1 MMDKV
6 IIDGKEVQLTADL
19 FEVSPADMTQ
29 HEAITR
35 PSLTF
40 WQDARKRLFRNKGA
54 LTGLII
60 LSIICFLTV
69 FGPMFNE
76 YAYDPQHL
84 RPAKVPPRMPVVSSL
99 GIMDGTKMDK
109 KFDGTQ
115 ERVDS
120 YKLKG
125 VEDGVN
131 YWFGTDDLGRDLWTR
146 TWTGARVSL
155 FIAILAAIY
164 DLLIGVTYGGVSA
177 YYGGKV
183 DMYMQRFIEIL
194 TGIPSLVILT
204 LFILVFEPG
213 VLSMSLAMAISG
225 WTGMSRIVRSHV
237 LRIKNQEFVLAS
249 RTLGA
254 SDKKIII
261 KHLFPNIIGP
271 VVVMM
276 MFSLPN
282 AIFYEAF
289 LSFIGLGLQPPY
301 ASLGV
306 LINDGFKQLQTNPY
320 MMFIPSMVICLLIFS
335 LNLLADGLRDAVDP
349 KMRNQ

>member
-1 MMDKV
+1 MIEKV
-6 IIDGKEVQLTADL
+6 IIDGKEVELTADL
-19 FEVSPADMTQ
+19 FEISPADMTQ

-54 LTGLII
+54 ITGLVI

-69 FGPMFNE
+69 FGPLFNKFT
-76 YAYDPQHL
+76 YDQQNLSHSKL
-84 RPAKVPPRMPVVSSL
+84 PPRIPVISSL
-99 GIMDGTKMDK
+99 GVMDGTKK
-109 KFDGTQ
+109 ETSYDGKVSKVDVY
-115 ERVDS
+115 ER
-120 YKLKG
+120 KG
-125 VEDGVN
+125 LGDDVN

-146 TWTGARVSL
+146 TWSGARVSL
-155 FIAILAAIY
+155 FIAILAAVY

-225 WTGMSRIVRSHV
+225 WTSMSRIVRSHV

-306 LINDGFKQLQTNPY
+306 LINDGFKQLHTNPY
-320 MMFIPSMVICLLIFS
+320 MMFIPSVVICLLIFS

>member
-1 MMDKV
+1 MIDKV
-6 IIDGKEVQLTADL
+6 IIDGKEVAITADL
-19 FEVSPADMTQ
+19 FEINPADLTQ
-29 HEAITR
+29 HEQITR

-54 LTGLII
+54 LTGLIM
-60 LSIICFLTV
+60 LSIICFLTI

-76 YAYDPQHL
+76 YTYDQQNL
-84 RPAKVPPRMPVVSSL
+84 RHAKLPPKIPVVSSI
-99 GIMDGTKMDK
+99 GILDGTKK
-109 KFDGTQ
+109 QKSFDGKVS
-115 ERVDS
+115 EVDV
-120 YKLKG
+120 YKQKG
-125 VEDGVN
+125 IEDGVN

-146 TWTGARVSL
+146 TWSGARVSL

-237 LRIKNQEFVLAS
+237 LRLKNQEFVLAS

-254 SDKKIII
+254 PDKKIIV

-276 MFSLPN
+276 MFSLPS

-306 LINDGFKQLQTNPY
+306 LINDGFKQLLTNPY
-320 MMFIPSMVICLLIFS
+320 MMVVPSVVICLLIFS

>member
-1 MMDKV
+1 MIDKV

-60 LSIICFLTV
+60 LSIICFLTI
-69 FGPMFNE
+69 FGPMFNK
-76 YAYDPQHL
+76 YSYDQQNL
-84 RPAKVPPRMPVVSSL
+84 RHAKLPPKMPIVSSL
-99 GIMDGTKMDK
+99 GIMDGTKLEK

-120 YKLKG
+120 YKQKG

-155 FIAILAAIY
+155 FIAILAAVY

-194 TGIPSLVILT
+194 TGILSLVILT

-254 SDKKIII
+254 SDKMIII

-276 MFSLPN
+276 MFSLPS

-306 LINDGFKQLQTNPY
+306 LINDGFKQLLTNPY
-320 MMFIPSMVICLLIFS
+320 MMVIPSIVICLLIFS

>member
-76 YAYDPQHL
+76 YAYDQQNL
-84 RPAKVPPRMPVVSSL
+84 RHAKLPPRMPVVSSL
-99 GIMDGTKMDK
+99 GIMDGTEIEK

-120 YKLKG
+120 YKQKG

-131 YWFGTDDLGRDLWTR
+131 HWFGTDDLGRDLWTR

-254 SDKKIII
+254 SDKKIIV

-276 MFSLPN
+276 MFSLPS

>member
-1 MMDKV
+1 MINKV
-6 IIDGKEVQLTADL
+6 IIDGKEVELTADL

-40 WQDARKRLFRNKGA
+40 WQDARKRLFKNKGA
-54 LTGLII
+54 VTGLII
-60 LSIICFLTV
+60 LSFIVFLTL
-69 FGPMFNE
+69 FGPMFNKHG
-76 YAYDPQHL
+76 YADQNL
-84 RPAKVPPRMPVVSSL
+84 RHAKLPPRMPVVSSL

-120 YKLKG
+120 YKQKG

-146 TWTGARVSL
+146 TWSGARVSL

-183 DMYMQRFIEIL
+183 DMYMQRFVEIL
-194 TGIPSLVILT
+194 SGIPSLVLLT
-204 LFILVFEPG
+204 LLILVFEPG
-213 VLSMSLAMAISG
+213 VMSISLAMGISG
-225 WTGMSRIVRSHV
+225 WIGMSRVVRSHV
-237 LRIKNQEFVLAS
+237 LRLKGQEFVLAAK
-249 RTLGA
+249 TLGS
-254 SDKKIII
+254 SDTKIIV

-271 VVVMM
+271 VVVMI
-276 MFSLPN
+276 MFSLPS

-289 LSFIGLGLQPPY
+289 LSFIGLGLQPPQ

-320 MMFIPSMVICLLIFS
+320 MMIIPSIVICLLIFS